1 MFFVGENLFPA
12 PSYQQ
17 LFVHSVPGGLN
28 HSDLVVVRSPLASC
42 DLILLAAKVVQI
54 ARKEGKG
61 YLLATLLALQWTGQ
75 NLEREIKIDMF
86 DASMLTMTTL

>member
-1 MFFVGENLFPA
+1 M
-12 PSYQQ
+12 
-17 LFVHSVPGGLN
+17 PGGCD

-61 YLLATLLALQWTGQ
+61 YLLATLLALQWFGR
-75 NLEREIKIDMF
+75 NLEREVKIDIF
-86 DASMLTMTTL
+86 DATL